1 MLEII
6 ILELISS
13 VSFIYALILIFIKFI
28 PMSQLA
34 GVFIWTVISA
44 IIVSLSLGKS
54 KFHNLTILLLLAPLL
69 LYRDIKYILLI
80 LTTTIIISLY
90 IQSSLKK
97 GKYLA
102 YVDMFK
108 KTMIL
113 YIVVLYLKILSTMF
127 QWFLGGESIYLIIY
141 LLSSIVLIRSIRHLD
156 TNMDSLSI
164 RNSNRKYILAI
175 IGVFI
180 IGTMESFR
188 YILIKLA
195 TKAFEAVEFLVYI
208 VAYPI
213 IKFMYWFFGIFE
225 DMESEPEE
233 IIFGES
239 VIPDITEPEVIEGFV
254 EYTQNNYL
262 VLKIIAATI
271 LFIIVIYILYKL
283 LSKTGGKN
291 YIGLEYTEHR
301 EFIKDEKKKRRSFF
315 GERYPK
321 EPKEQIRYYYRKFLA
336 KLYKEEIAIKKQDT
350 SLDVNK
356 KAIDSFGEEVNHL
369 RALYIDSRYGDK
381 KIGKDEVE
389 KMKELYKN
397 L

>member
-6 ILELISS
+6 ILELISL
-13 VSFIYALILIFIKFI
+13 VSFIYALILIFIKFS

-44 IIVSLSLGKS
+44 IIISYSLGKS
-54 KFHNLTILLLLAPLL
+54 KFHSFTILLLLAPLI
-69 LYRDIKYILLI
+69 LYRDINYILLV
-80 LTTTIIISLY
+80 LTTTIVVSLY

-113 YIVVLYLKILSTMF
+113 YIVLLYLKILSTMF
-127 QWFLGGESIYLIIY
+127 HWFLGGESIYLIIY

-188 YILIKLA
+188 DILVKLA
-195 TKAFEAVEFLVYI
+195 TKTFEAVEFLVYI
-208 VAYPI
+208 VVYPI
-213 IKFMYWFFGIFE
+213 IKFMTWFFGIFE

-301 EFIKDEKKKRRSFF
+301 EFIKDEKKKRRRFF

-321 EPKEQIRYYYRKFLA
+321 EPKEQIRYYYRKFLE
-336 KLYKEEIAIKKQDT
+336 KLDKEEIEIKKQDT
-350 SLDVNK
+350 SYDVNK
-356 KAIDSFGEEVNHL
+356 KAINSFGKEVHDI
-369 RALYIDSRYGDK
+369 RALYIDSRYRDGK
-381 KIGKDEVE
+381 VGKDDVE